1 MSLEARLR
9 QRPLSPHLAIYRR
22 TTTMMISFVHRLTGT
37 ALYLGTL
44 LLTWCLIAAAEG
56 PKSYPLFESC
66 IGSAAGKFVLFGY
79 SRANSSSSGSLRHF
93 VWDFGQG
100 CALAS
105 GAQLGGGDDGLFARS
120 GSGAP
125 LLWDLTSKS
134 AVDASSIEANPA
146 LIGEFVLGDVPAIA
160 QVIVCIVVADRIFR
174 MHMEVGKERPHNW

>member
-79 SRANSSSSGSLRHF
+79 SRADSSSSGSLRHF

-105 GAQLGGGDDGLFARS
+105 GAQLGGRRRAFRALGLGRAALM
-120 GSGAP
+120 GSYEQ
-125 LLWDLTSKS
+125 
-134 AVDASSIEANPA
+134 I
-146 LIGEFVLGDVPAIA
+146 
-160 QVIVCIVVADRIFR
+160 CR
-174 MHMEVGKERPHNW
+174 